1 MRRSREAKAETHD
14 AIVEKASRLFR
25 ERGVEG
31 TSVGDIMAEAGL
43 THGGFYRHFENKD
56 ALVAATI
63 RSAFDG
69 VAEAVRS
76 RAEVVGLGAAVGDY
90 LNFYLSSEHL
100 AHPGLGCP
108 APSLAGEIAR
118 GSDALKAEFGAG
130 FDQVARVLAEGM
142 TGSET
147 SRRERALREL
157 AMRVGAVLIAR
168 ASHPEMAMEVMK
180 ACQASGE
187 FHQSKNSEE

>member
-14 AIVEKASRLFR
+14 AIVDKASRLFR

-31 TSVGDIMAEAGL
+31 TSVGDVMAEAGL
-43 THGGFYRHFENKD
+43 THGGFYRHFENKE
-56 ALVAATI
+56 ALVAATV

-69 VAEAVRS
+69 IAQAVEARAEAVG
-76 RAEVVGLGAAVGDY
+76 VGAAVADY
-90 LNFYLSSEHL
+90 LDFYLSPEHL

-108 APSLAGEIAR
+108 APPLAGEIAR

-130 FDQVARVLAEGM
+130 FDRVARVLAEGLPA
-142 TGSET
+142 SET
-147 SRRERALREL
+147 SRRELALREL

-168 ASHPEMAMEVMK
+168 ASHPEIATEVLS
-180 ACQASGE
+180 ACKMPGKLAQTENGE
-187 FHQSKNSEE
+187 E